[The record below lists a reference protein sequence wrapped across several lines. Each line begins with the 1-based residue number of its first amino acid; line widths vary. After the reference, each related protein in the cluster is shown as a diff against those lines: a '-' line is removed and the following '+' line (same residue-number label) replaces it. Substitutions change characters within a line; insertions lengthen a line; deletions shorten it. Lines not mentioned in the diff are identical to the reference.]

1 MKPTNSHK
9 RMFQAYLM
17 LASLPFFLNAN
28 PASAYPEYQQFVETH
43 SGKSVNCALCHTN
56 GNGPI
61 GKDEGQVGS
70 LNEKDMQALNAARGA
85 IDPQMLKEDS
95 PILNRFGNSIIR
107 TLGKKKFLELRTDPE
122 KLAEALDKKSDLD
135 EDGIPDAQEYLDG
148 TDPTNKYHGDP
159 LKLFLVNIDRNK
171 THLALAALAV
181 LLLDWGFAHLIT
193 GFYRKL
199 KASKASS

>member
-1 MKPTNSHK
+1 MKRINSHQK
-9 RMFQAYLM
+9 MFQAYLM
-17 LASLPFFLNAN
+17 LASLPLFMSAS
-28 PASAYPEYQQFVETH
+28 PASAYPEYQQFVEKH

-56 GNGPI
+56 SNGPT
-61 GKDEGQVGS
+61 GKEEGQVGA
-70 LNEKDMQALNAARGA
+70 LNEKDMQALNSARAAV
-85 IDPQMLKEDS
+85 DPGMLKEDS

-107 TLGKKKFLELRTDPE
+107 TLGKRKFVQLRTEPE

-135 EDGIPDAQEYLDG
+135 EDGIPDAQEFLDG

-159 LKLFLVNIDRNK
+159 LKLFMINIDRNK

-181 LLLDWGFAHLIT
+181 FLLDWGFAHLIR

-199 KASKASS
+199 KSKASA